1 LVFTNNNLFV
11 SGSIYASSFIAKS
24 NNGYMKVE
32 ASNFGFYNNS
42 GNAILTI
49 NSSGEISAA
58 GNLKITSGN
67 NLYIGSKT
75 TNELYDANGA
85 AAEVNTSLGKYMS
98 GETSFTKIKT
108 TGITIEN
115 NKLTIESTANIS
127 I

>member
-1 LVFTNNNLFV
+1 M
-11 SGSIYASSFIAKS
+11 YASSFVAKS
-24 NNGYMKVE
+24 SNGYMKAD
-32 ASNFGFYNNS
+32 ASKFGFYNNS

-85 AAEVNTSLGKYMS
+85 AAAVNTSLGKYMS